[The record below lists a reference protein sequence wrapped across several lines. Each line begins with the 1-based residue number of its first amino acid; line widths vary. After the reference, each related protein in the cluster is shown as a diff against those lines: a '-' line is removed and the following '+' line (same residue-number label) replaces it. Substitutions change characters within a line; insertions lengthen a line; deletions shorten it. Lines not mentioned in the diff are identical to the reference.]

1 MTGAAVSPLSVSEEA
16 SPVTVSLLSGSLE
29 EASPSTESEE
39 LSPSGGVIALNG
51 SGSFLWDLL
60 EKGTD
65 EPSLVAAMLEKYDI
79 SEDVA
84 KKDVHAFLEKA
95 RSVGLLDEA

>member
-1 MTGAAVSPLSVSEEA
+1 MKIKEGFMKRKVGGTEIVVAVGEKASEFKA
-16 SPVTVSLLSGSLE
+16 MIS
-29 EASPSTESEE
+29 
-39 LSPSGGVIALNG
+39 LNG

-79 SEDVA
+79 SEDIA